1 MAASMREVA
10 ALAGVSMGT
19 ISNVLNKPDMVA
31 APTRERVEAAIAQ
44 LGFVRNDA
52 ARQLRAG
59 RSRMLAVVVLDA
71 RNPFFLDVAAGA
83 ESVADRNDLLTV
95 IVGSAESEDREN
107 RQLRLLMEQ
116 RVQGIL
122 LSPVGENVPMLD
134 KLDRQGT
141 PVVLLDRGSRTP
153 GRSSVAVDDV
163 LGGRLAAR
171 HLMDLGHRDLV
182 YVGGPE
188 SIRQVRDRRTGAL
201 DAVAESASTRM
212 TTVWS
217 SSLSID
223 AGARAA
229 AQIVALDT
237 PPTGVVCAND
247 LLALG
252 VLQECVQRGIRV
264 PEELA
269 IVGYDDIDYAAGA
282 AVPLTSIAQPR
293 AELGQAAAELLL
305 EQVASPETHEF
316 RQLIFSPS
324 LVVRGSTDPGWRGQP
339 VFTLPV

>member
-19 ISNVLNKPDMVA
+19 ISNVLNRPDMVSEA
-31 APTRERVEAAIAQ
+31 TRERVEAAIAQ

-59 RSRMLAVVVLDA
+59 QSRMLAVVVLDA

-83 ESVADRNDLLTV
+83 ESVADANDLLMV
-95 IVGSAESEDREN
+95 LVGSGESEDREN

-122 LSPVGENVPMLD
+122 LSPVGENIPMLD

-163 LGGRLAAR
+163 HGGHLAAR
-171 HLMDLGHRDLV
+171 HLMDLGHRNLV
-182 YVGGPE
+182 FVGGPS
-188 SIRQVRDRRTGAL
+188 SIRQVRDRRAGAL
-201 DAVAESASTRM
+201 DAVADSASTRLS
-212 TTVWS
+212 TIWTE
-217 SSLSID
+217 SLSIE
-223 AGARAA
+223 AGAKAA
-229 AQIVALDT
+229 GRILDMTDT
-237 PPTGVVCAND
+237 PPTGAVCAND

-252 VLQECVQRGIRV
+252 VLQEYIQRGLRV
-264 PEELA
+264 PDDLA

-282 AVPLTSIAQPR
+282 AVPLTSVSQPR
-293 AELGQAAAELLL
+293 AELGHAAAELLM
-305 EQVASPETHEF
+305 EQVNSQGHNTF
-316 RQLIFSPS
+316 RQLTFTPS
-324 LVVRGSTDPGWRGQP
+324 LVVRGSTDHGWRGARA
-339 VFTLPV
+339 

>member
-19 ISNVLNKPDMVA
+19 ISNVLNKPDMVSA
-31 APTRERVEAAIAQ
+31 ATRERVEAAIAQ

-59 RSRMLAVVVLDA
+59 QSRMLAVVVLDA

-83 ESVADRNDLLTV
+83 ESVADRSDLLTV
-95 IVGSAESEDREN
+95 IVGSGESEEREN

-122 LSPVGENVPMLD
+122 LSPVGENIPMLD

-141 PVVLLDRGSRTP
+141 PVVLLDRGSRAP

-163 LGGRLAAR
+163 QGGRLAAR
-171 HLMDLGHRDLV
+171 HLMDLGHHTLV

-212 TTVWS
+212 STLFAT
-217 SSLSID
+217 SLSIE
-223 AGARAA
+223 AGAKVA
-229 AQIVALDT
+229 AQILDM
-237 PPTGVVCAND
+237 PDRPTAVVCAND

-252 VLQECVQRGIRV
+252 VLQECVQRGVRV

-293 AELGQAAAELLL
+293 AELGRAAAELLL
-305 EQVASPETHEF
+305 QQVAAPDDHEF
-316 RQLIFSPS
+316 QQLTFSPS
-324 LVVRGSTDPGWRGQP
+324 LVVRGSTDPGWRGS
-339 VFTLPV
+339 TL

>member
-19 ISNVLNKPDMVA
+19 ISNVLNRPDMVSEA
-31 APTRERVEAAIAQ
+31 TRERVVAAIAQ

-59 RSRMLAVVVLDA
+59 QSRMLAVVVLDA

-83 ESVADRNDLLTV
+83 ESVADSNDLLMV
-95 IVGSAESEDREN
+95 LVGSAESEEREN
-107 RQLRLLMEQ
+107 RQLGLLMEQ

-122 LSPVGENVPMLD
+122 LSPVGENIPMLE

-163 LGGRLAAR
+163 HGGRLAAR
-171 HLMDLGHRDLV
+171 HLMDLGHRSLV

-188 SIRQVRDRRTGAL
+188 SIRQVRDRRSGAL
-201 DAVAESASTRM
+201 SAVAESAGTRM
-212 TTVWS
+212 STIWAP
-217 SSLSID
+217 SLTIE
-223 AGARAA
+223 AGAKAA
-229 AQIVALDT
+229 SEILDMSDE
-237 PPTGVVCAND
+237 PPTGAVCAND

-252 VLQECVQRGIRV
+252 VLQEYVQRGLRV
-264 PEELA
+264 PDDLA

-293 AELGQAAAELLL
+293 KELGHAAAELLM
-305 EQVASPETHEF
+305 EQVNSPAEYEF
-316 RQLIFSPS
+316 RQLTFTPT
-324 LVVRGSTDPGWRGQP
+324 LVVRGSTDHRWRGP
-339 VFTLPV
+339 GT

>member
-19 ISNVLNKPDMVA
+19 ISNVLNKPDMVS

-59 RSRMLAVVVLDA
+59 QSRMLAVVVLDA

-83 ESVADRNDLLTV
+83 ESVADRSDLLTV
-95 IVGSAESEDREN
+95 IVGSGESEEREN

-122 LSPVGENVPMLD
+122 LSPVGENIPMLD

-141 PVVLLDRGSRTP
+141 PVVLLDRGSRAP

-163 LGGRLAAR
+163 HGGRLAAR
-171 HLMDLGHRDLV
+171 HLMDLGHRTLV

-188 SIRQVRDRRTGAL
+188 SIRQVRDRRSGAL

-212 TTVWS
+212 STLWAP
-217 SSLSID
+217 SLSIE
-223 AGARAA
+223 AGAKAA
-229 AQIVALDT
+229 AQILDAT
-237 PPTGVVCAND
+237 DRPTAVVCAND

-252 VLQECVQRGIRV
+252 VLQECVQRGVRV

-293 AELGQAAAELLL
+293 AELGRAAAELLL
-305 EQVASPETHEF
+305 QQVAAPVDHEF
-316 RQLIFSPS
+316 QQLTFSPS
-324 LVVRGSTDPGWRGQP
+324 LVVRGSTDHGWRGS
-339 VFTLPV
+339 TL

>member
-1 MAASMREVA
+1 MREVA

-19 ISNVLNKPDMVA
+19 ISNVLNKPDMVSA
-31 APTRERVEAAIAQ
+31 ATRERVEAAIAQ

-83 ESVADRNDLLTV
+83 ESIADRNDLLTV
-95 IVGSAESEDREN
+95 IVGSSESEEREN

-122 LSPVGENVPMLD
+122 LSPVGENIPMLD

-171 HLMDLGHRDLV
+171 HLMDLGHRTLV

-188 SIRQVRDRRTGAL
+188 SIRQVRDRRSGAL

-212 TTVWS
+212 STIWS
-217 SSLSID
+217 TSLSIE
-223 AGARAA
+223 AGAKAA
-229 AQIVALDT
+229 TRIFDMAEDR
-237 PPTGVVCAND
+237 PTAVLCAND

-252 VLQECVQRGIRV
+252 VLQECVQRGVRV
-264 PEELA
+264 PDDLA
-269 IVGYDDIDYAAGA
+269 IIGYDDIDYAAGA

-293 AELGQAAAELLL
+293 AELGRAAAELLM
-305 EQVASPETHEF
+305 EQVESADDHEF
-316 RQLIFSPS
+316 RQLTFSPS
-324 LVVRGSTDPGWRGQP
+324 LVVRGSTDQRWRGS
-339 VFTLPV
+339 TL

>member
-19 ISNVLNKPDMVA
+19 ISNVLNKPDVVSA
-31 APTRERVEAAIAQ
+31 ATRKRVEAAIAQ

-59 RSRMLAVVVLDA
+59 QSRMLAVVVLDA

-83 ESVADRNDLLTV
+83 ESVADGNDLLTV
-95 IVGSAESEDREN
+95 IVGSGESEKREN

-134 KLDRQGT
+134 NLDRQGT
-141 PVVLLDRGSRTP
+141 PVVLLDRGSRAS

-171 HLMDLGHRDLV
+171 HLMDLGHRTLV
-182 YVGGPE
+182 FVGGPD
-188 SIRQVRDRRTGAL
+188 SIRQVRDRRSGAL
-201 DAVAESASTRM
+201 TAVAESASTRM
-212 TTVWS
+212 STVWTT
-217 SSLSID
+217 SLSIE
-223 AGARAA
+223 AGARAV
-229 AQIVALDT
+229 AQIFDMIDD

-252 VLQECVQRGIRV
+252 VLQECVHRGVRV
-264 PEELA
+264 PEDLA

-293 AELGQAAAELLL
+293 AELGRAAAELLL
-305 EQVASPETHEF
+305 EQVSTPGDHDF
-316 RQLIFSPS
+316 RQLTFDPS
-324 LVVRGSTDPGWRGQP
+324 LVVRGSTDPSWRAH
-339 VFTLPV
+339 